1 MDKSKDVQPR
11 ADRREEARRVA
22 LRRLGRFVAV
32 TPPAV
37 TLLLAA
43 ATKRA
48 AAVPSVTS
56 SRQLKNR
63 IGALEDAALSSLLAR
78 LGEGTPLGTL
88 DGIGVCLAG
97 LKALDLRLTA
107 VEQGISSRLALMRG

>member
-11 ADRREEARRVA
+11 ADRREEVRRVA

-56 SRQLKNR
+56 SRQLKDR
-63 IGALEDAALSSLLAR
+63 IGPVDDAALSSLLAR
-78 LGEGTPLGTL
+78 LGEGAAVGTL
-88 DGIGVCLAG
+88 DGIGVCLAAV
-97 LKALDLRLTA
+97 KALDLRLTA
-107 VEQGISSRLALMRG
+107 LRQEFRPALY